1 MTPGRRLL
9 MTHCDECQPLPAL
22 VAHATRIDQVAEH
35 VPGRI
40 IAVANQKG
48 GVGKTTTAVNLC
60 ASLAADGR
68 RVLLVDIDPQGNASS
83 GLGVNKREVERGM
96 YHALFGE
103 VTLDEII
110 CESEIATL
118 HFAPADVDLAGA
130 ALDLANLDDTHHRL
144 KTIIEPVRDRYEYI
158 VVDCP
163 PNLDLITLNA
173 LTAADSVLIPVQCE
187 YYAMEGLAD
196 LMGTFERV
204 KDTVNP
210 ELVLEGIV
218 CTMFDQRTNLS
229 RQVVEEVR
237 SYFGE
242 PVFETVIPRNVR
254 LQEAPSYGRP
264 CLLYDLASR
273 GSQSYIALARELE
286 GRASY

>member
-1 MTPGRRLL
+1 ML
-9 MTHCDECQPLPAL
+9 A
-22 VAHATRIDQVAEH
+22 
-35 VPGRI
+35 RI
-40 IAVANQKG
+40 IAVSNQKG

-68 RVLLVDIDPQGNASS
+68 RVLLIDIDQQGNASS
-83 GLGVNKREVERGM
+83 GLGFPKREVERGI

-103 VTLDEII
+103 VSLEAII

-118 HFAPADVDLAGA
+118 HVAPADVALAGA
-130 ALDLANLDDTHHRL
+130 ALDLAHLDDTHGRL
-144 KTIIEPVRDRYEYI
+144 KAVIEPVRGRYDYI

-163 PNLDLITLNA
+163 PNLDLVTLNA

-196 LMGTFERV
+196 LMSTVERV
-204 KDTVNP
+204 RETVNP
-210 ELVLEGIV
+210 GLALEGILF
-218 CTMFDQRTNLS
+218 TMFDQRTNLS
-229 RQVVEEVR
+229 KQVVEEVR
-237 SYFGE
+237 SYFGD
-242 PVFETVIPRNVR
+242 PVFQTVIPRNVR
-254 LQEAPSYGRP
+254 LQEAPSFGRP

-286 GRASY
+286 ARGAA